1 MCVVKKLTNYLI
13 VVERLYL
20 ELLHHY
26 NLLHSF
32 KILRVCLEKDT
43 KFVQDLVGAGRELC

>member
-13 VVERLYL
+13 VVEKLYL

-26 NLLHSF
+26 NLLRSF
-32 KILRVCLEKDT
+32 KILKVCLEKDPT
-43 KFVQDLVGAGRELC
+43 FVQDLVGAGRELC